1 MALGVP
7 LNYRKEDGIAFS
19 LLQILGLFST
29 VPSTFCLHFLFRWL
43 FVSSVCLWFSR
54 LSEMYYTSQSPL
66 PSLFFQLLL
75 LVYSIF
81 HRLVFLPSLTPCSP
95 ALGFV
100 VLMIPL
106 QIFMH
111 VLITC
116 QSSYVYSDYG
126 SRSSFHPIFSP
137 PSCPPLSSPPSSL
150 NSIPLLPLLPSPPLQ
165 LPCIDGQK
173 PRRCA
178 CCRGVVQE

>member
-1 MALGVP
+1 
-7 LNYRKEDGIAFS
+7 
-19 LLQILGLFST
+19 
-29 VPSTFCLHFLFRWL
+29 
-43 FVSSVCLWFSR
+43 
-54 LSEMYYTSQSPL
+54 MYYTSQSPL